1 VAGCWPKQLGVVPV
15 KFFES
20 EHFSFAFSKN
30 TLYNCVI
37 QLGEL
42 MSDYNRTFNGDA
54 KIKLTQLI
62 NEGMQVLHEVDTLN
76 EGLNDTIKA
85 IAEELEIK
93 PATLK
98 KAIKIA
104 HKAKLGETNRD
115 HNELNTILE
124 TVGKTL

>member
-1 VAGCWPKQLGVVPV
+1 
-15 KFFES
+15 
-20 EHFSFAFSKN
+20 
-30 TLYNCVI
+30 
-37 QLGEL
+37 
-42 MSDYNRTFNGDA
+42 MSDYTRTFNAEA

-62 NEGMQVLHEVDTLN
+62 NEGMTVMQEIEDLN
-76 EGLNDTIKA
+76 AGLNDTIKA

-98 KAIKIA
+98 KAVKIA

-115 HNELNTILE
+115 HDELNTILE

>member
-1 VAGCWPKQLGVVPV
+1 
-15 KFFES
+15 
-20 EHFSFAFSKN
+20 
-30 TLYNCVI
+30 
-37 QLGEL
+37 

-62 NEGMQVLHEVDTLN
+62 NEGMQVLREVEDLNTGLN
-76 EGLNDTIKA
+76 ETIKA

-98 KAIKIA
+98 RAVKIA
-104 HKAKLGETNRD
+104 HKARLTDTHRD
-115 HNELNTILE
+115 HDELNTILE